1 MKRVFVLT
9 LFLLFVWGLKAQI
22 IDPRRVAKRAAEN
35 RINRQ
40 IDKGINKGMDK
51 AEEGIENAIK
61 KDKNASQEKESTN
74 KSKKK
79 GGNGN
84 DGNNEVEN
92 NQGGNSTSGSPSFSS
107 YGKFD
112 FVPGEKVIAFE
123 DFSQDALGD
132 FPAKWNTN
140 GSGELVKLNNYS
152 SKFLKTEKQTV
163 FYPEFIKSLPEN
175 FTVEFDLSSTLEYS
189 FYNGFMIVGF
199 TNEPNVGAKWSLFN
213 KYGRKSDT
221 KNTLEVGFHPTGA
234 GGNRGMT
241 LLESF
246 GDGNQILDSEDEQ
259 SAFATK
265 GNKTNVHVSIW
276 RQKSRIRVYI
286 DEQKI
291 WDIPRAFPDGSKVN
305 SLYFR
310 NNGSEKEDQAFFI
323 SNLRVAVGAPDTR
336 NKLIT
341 EGKFVTTGILFDVN
355 SDKIK
360 PSSYGVLKDIAN
372 VLTENEDI
380 KVKIVGHT
388 DSDGDDASNLA
399 LSKKRAES
407 VKKALSSQ
415 FGINEKRMTTDGMGE
430 SQPVSPNTSP
440 EGKAN
445 NRRVEFIKQ

>member
-1 MKRVFVLT
+1 MKRLFILT
-9 LFLLFVWGLKAQI
+9 LLLLFIWGINAQI
-22 IDPRRVAKRAAEN
+22 IDPGRAARRAAEN
-35 RINRQ
+35 RVNRQ
-40 IDKGINKGMDK
+40 IDRGINKGMDK

-61 KDKNASQEKESTN
+61 KDKNSSSEKGSTN
-74 KSKKK
+74 KSKKN
-79 GGNGN
+79 GGDRNQNDEDVVEKSNG
-84 DGNNEVEN
+84 
-92 NQGGNSTSGSPSFSS
+92 GSNTPSFSS

-152 SKFLKTEKQTV
+152 SKFLKTLKQTV

-175 FTVEFDLSSTLEYS
+175 FTVEFDLSSTPEFS
-189 FYNGFMIVGF
+189 FYNGFLIVGF
-199 TNEPNVGAKWSLFN
+199 TNEPNVGIKWSLFN
-213 KYGRKSDT
+213 KFGRKSDT

-246 GDGNQILDSEDEQ
+246 GHGNQILDSEDEQ
-259 SAFATK
+259 SAFVTK
-265 GNKTNVHVSIW
+265 GSKTNVHVSIW

-415 FGINEKRMTTDGMGE
+415 FGISEKMITTDGMGE
-430 SQPVSPNTSP
+430 SQPVSLNTTP

>member
-1 MKRVFVLT
+1 MKRLVVLVF
-9 LFLLFVWGLKAQI
+9 FLLFAWGINAQI
-22 IDPRRVAKRAAEN
+22 IDPRRVAKNAAEN

-51 AEEGIENAIK
+51 AEEGIENSIK
-61 KDKNASQEKESTN
+61 KDKSASQENGTN

-79 GGNGN
+79 GNNGDDGKNEEDSNQNGN
-84 DGNNEVEN
+84 SN
-92 NQGGNSTSGSPSFSS
+92 SGSASFTS

-112 FVPGEKVIAFE
+112 FVPGDKVIAFE

-152 SKFLKTEKQTV
+152 SKFLKTEKEVV
-163 FYPEFIKSLPEN
+163 FYPEFVNNLPEN
-175 FTVEFDLSSTLEYS
+175 FTVEFDLSSTPQYS
-189 FYNGFMIVGF
+189 YYNGFIVIGF
-199 TNEPNVGAKWSLFN
+199 TNVTNIGANWKVFK
-213 KYGRKSDT
+213 KYGSRPET
-221 KNTLEVGFHPTGA
+221 KNTLEIGFHPTGA
-234 GGNRGMT
+234 GGQRGMT
-241 LLESF
+241 ELESY
-246 GDGNQILDSEDEQ
+246 GNGSEIVKSDDEQ
-259 SAFATK
+259 SAFKTQG
-265 GNKTNVHVSIW
+265 GNTNVHISIW
-276 RQKSRIRVYI
+276 RQKNRIRAYI
-286 DEQKI
+286 NEVKV
-291 WDIPRAFPDGSKVN
+291 WDLPRAFPEGAKVGSI
-305 SLYFR
+305 YFR
-310 NNGSEKEDQAFFI
+310 NDGSEKEEQAFFI

-415 FGINEKRMTTDGMGE
+415 FGISEKRMTTDGMGE
-430 SQPVSPNTSP
+430 
-440 EGKAN
+440 A
-445 NRRVEFIKQ
+445 